1 MVPSPSHKTFVHNS
15 LYLEP
20 EDSVKRGLA
29 GTAILV
35 MQNLHENVSSFSSSQ
50 AQEDGHR
57 AGEKAYNS
65 IISYRIFGYFVNFQ
79 RLEKILSTHRQVE
92 SEFFKGRQKG

>member
-57 AGEKAYNS
+57 GGEKAYNS
-65 IISYRIFGYFVNFQ
+65 IIGYRMLGYFVISQHWKKF
-79 RLEKILSTHRQVE
+79 
-92 SEFFKGRQKG
+92 